1 VADAAAGDKRVH
13 EGSVAGIEGLAAGFF
28 GGWLLAADIAALML
42 LSIRAVQSRA
52 LVYGFDPADDEEL
65 AFVLQVLD
73 AATRLGP
80 NSKTAA
86 RTGVSTVGKHM
97 TNQVVTA
104 GVAEQVLER
113 MPKQLTP
120 RFAAM
125 KSESIAPV
133 LGALTGGSFNAWY
146 LQAVTHTAR
155 TSYRERFLQRAY
167 GDDLLSAYGL

>member
-1 VADAAAGDKRVH
+1 
-13 EGSVAGIEGLAAGFF
+13 LAAGFF
-28 GGWLLAADIAALML
+28 RRLAPGGRHCGSDAAQHPRCPVPRPRVRL
-42 LSIRAVQSRA
+42 
-52 LVYGFDPADDEEL
+52 YPADDEEL

-97 TNQVVTA
+97 TNHVVTA
-104 GVAEQVLER
+104 RMAEQVLER
-113 MPKQLTP
+113 MPKQLTA

-125 KSESIAPV
+125 KSESVAPV
-133 LGALTGGSFNAWY
+133 LGALTSGSFNAWY

-155 TSYRERFLQRAY
+155 TSYRERFLRRAY